1 MDRPGLTDAERL
13 ALETDWLHRLALR
26 LVHDVH
32 AAEDVV
38 QDTLLAAL
46 DRPQWAR
53 QGDVSLRA
61 WLTGTVRNLARLG
74 QRGARVAVLS
84 DQEWPAGYHAVA
96 GRADGVPSGLYL
108 VQLRVGSFV
117 RTQKILLVR

>member
-1 MDRPGLTDAERL
+1 MAHADTS
-13 ALETDWLHRLALR
+13 
-26 LVHDVH
+26 HDVL
-32 AAEDVV
+32 VV
-38 QDTLLAAL
+38 GGGVVGL
-46 DRPQWAR
+46 
-53 QGDVSLRA
+53 GVA
-61 WLTGTVRNLARLG
+61 WRLG

-96 GRADGVPSGLYL
+96 WRADGVPSGLYL